1 MLHIAQKEEV
11 MTSIAIYNNKGG
23 VGKTTSV
30 INISQQLAEMGKQVL
45 VADTDGQENCRRF
58 FSGAVTERPYGTRY
72 ERIDMIAAVN
82 DPDDIFSFSERQ
94 SYDYVLIDMPP
105 ALNDFTRSILTLSD
119 YVFVPIEL
127 GLFSVQ
133 GVPTVTDII
142 SRSGTRFGGCF
153 ANRFDR
159 DNPSDVQ
166 LLEMLRSNLG
176 KKAMDSVIPYSRVI
190 KNSINFSV
198 TAAEYMGW
206 TSASAAFAALTR
218 EIIERTGG

>member
-1 MLHIAQKEEV
+1 

-30 INISQQLAEMGKQVL
+30 INISQRLAELGKRVL

-58 FSGAVTERPYGTRY
+58 FSGAETPERPYGTRY
-72 ERIDMIAAVN
+72 ERIDMIAAAKE
-82 DPDDIFSFSERQ
+82 PDDIFSFSDRQ
-94 SYDYVLIDMPP
+94 SYDYMLIDMPP
-105 ALNDFTRSILTLSD
+105 ALNDFTRSILTASD

-127 GLFSVQ
+127 GLFAIQ

-166 LLEMLRSNLG
+166 LLEMLRSSLG
-176 KKAMDSVIPYSRVI
+176 SKAMDSVIPYSRVI
-190 KNSINFSV
+190 KNSTNYGV

-206 TSASAAFAALTR
+206 TAASAAFAALTR
-218 EIIERTGG
+218 EIVERTGG